1 MIRLAPR
8 PFPPNLQH
16 RRARRSRPL
25 AAAAI
30 GVAIAA
36 GGAMVVGSPSGATAP
51 TEPAASSGAD
61 ATGFAS
67 GADAVD
73 AYLAALVAGDVD
85 GAIATFAIDEYVTNF
100 DFEAMLQRVQSYQP
114 YQDILLPPGDPL
126 NDALNREGRRA
137 VVAGMIINQYF
148 ALANPELDRTMT
160 QALTE
165 DGAVGEFVGSMT
177 AAMTSE
183 SLAGLAEHELV
194 DLADVDAEAAELA
207 ASEQAV
213 ANSATMLA
221 IVGGDESAE
230 LAVRTTLESRPV
242 TLLFRTVRYGDQ
254 WWIETLGGHF
264 SQLLGV
270 ELADAGVVRD
280 DLADSGNSAVPA
292 TTG

>member
-1 MIRLAPR
+1 MNRLAPR
-8 PFPPNLQH
+8 PFPTDLQR
-16 RRARRSRPL
+16 RRARRSRTL

-67 GADAVD
+67 GADAVE

-114 YQDILLPPGDPL
+114 YQDVLLPPGDPL
-126 NDALNREGRRA
+126 NDALNRESRRA

-160 QALTE
+160 HPLPDE
-165 DGAVGEFVGSMT
+165 GAIGEFVGSMAT
-177 AAMTSE
+177 AMTSQ
-183 SLAGLAEHELV
+183 SLAGLATYELV

-207 ASEQAV
+207 ASEQAA

-230 LAVRTTLESRPV
+230 LAVRTTLESGPV

-264 SQLLGV
+264 AQILGV
-270 ELADAGVVRD
+270 SVTSAGVARD
-280 DLADSGNSAVPA
+280 DVAVGEDSAVPA
-292 TTG
+292 TTD